1 MKSALE
7 ILYEDNHLLV
17 VNKAAG
23 MLVQGDQT
31 GDTPLVDA
39 VKEYIKI
46 TYNKPGA
53 VFAGLVHRLDRP
65 TSGCVLFA
73 KTSKALGRMN
83 KQFAAREVEKTYWA
97 LVPKKNIPES
107 GTLKHWMVRNPKN
120 NKSYTHSKEVPNAK
134 HAVLHYSLKQ
144 QMERYSLL
152 EITLE
157 TGRHHQIRA
166 QLAAIG
172 CPIKG
177 DLKYGA
183 PRSNKDASIDLHARQ
198 LAFVHPVKKTKLVL
212 QAPLPSRSVWD
223 SVLCD

>member
-1 MKSALE
+1 
-7 ILYEDNHLLV
+7 
-17 VNKAAG
+17 
-23 MLVQGDQT
+23 
-31 GDTPLVDA
+31 
-39 VKEYIKI
+39 
-46 TYNKPGA
+46 
-53 VFAGLVHRLDRP
+53 
-65 TSGCVLFA
+65 
-73 KTSKALGRMN
+73 MN
-83 KQFAAREVEKTYWA
+83 KQFAAREVENHWA
-97 LVPKKNIPES
+97 LVPKKYSRKWNTE
-107 GTLKHWMVRNPKN
+107 TLDGAQSQN

-134 HAVLHYSLKQ
+134 HAVLHYTLKQ

-198 LAFVHPVKKTKLVL
+198 LAFLSCKK
-212 QAPLPSRSVWD
+212 RN
-223 SVLCD
+223 